1 MAKPATVGKV
11 QIVRVPSFSPA
22 TKAKVKGLAKRGGQA
37 AAALARDEAHTLT
50 AMAAGAALGYVESR
64 AIVVPHI
71 RALGVAGTYGG
82 LAWGIARY
90 SKNKMAAH
98 VATGLLTCAIRDAV
112 AASAPAAGTTATTTR
127 GAGAE
132 MGADGGM
139 F

>member
-1 MAKPATVGKV
+1 MAKTSTGKV
-11 QIVRVPSFSPA
+11 QIVRVPSFNPA
-22 TKAKVKGLAKRGGQA
+22 MAKAKFKGLAKRGGSA

-71 RALGVAGTYGG
+71 RALGIAGTYGG

-112 AASAPAAGTTATTTR
+112 ASSAP
-127 GAGAE
+127 GAPGAPAVT
-132 MGADGGM
+132 GDGGM

>member
-1 MAKPATVGKV
+1 MAKTTAGKV
-11 QIVRVPSFSPA
+11 QIVRVPSFNTA
-22 TKAKVKGLAKRGGQA
+22 LAKSKMKGLARRGGSA

-71 RALGVAGTYGG
+71 RALGIAGTYGG

-112 AASAPAAGTTATTTR
+112 ASSAPGAPGTTTTTT
-127 GAGAE
+127 G
-132 MGADGGM
+132 DGGM